1 MSDPR
6 EFYDGLAEYY
16 HLVFEDWDRSIGWQG
31 EALSSV
37 VEQWYDRHGLVLDVS
52 CGIGTQAIALSLQG
66 YSVVGSDVSF
76 HSLRRGYRE
85 SQARGVRVPAVAAD
99 FRALPFRTG
108 CADVV
113 IACDNAIPHLLS
125 LKDIRRAILELKR
138 CSRPGGGVIIS
149 MRDYKRM
156 PAGTLEERPYGEREW
171 KGRRYFAEQQW
182 KWNGP
187 TYDLTMRFRPLDQ
200 KGLDTIEFSSTY
212 FAVSI
217 EQVLEVMRDAG
228 LSDVKRNDGAFYQP
242 LLLGR
247 VPPAA

>member
-1 MSDPR
+1 MSDSR

-16 HLVFEDWDRSIGWQG
+16 HLVFEDWDRSMAWQG

-37 VEQWYDRHGLVLDVS
+37 VERWSDRNGLVLDVA

-66 YSVVGSDVSF
+66 FSVVGSDVSIR
-76 HSLRRGYRE
+76 SLRRGHQE
-85 SQARGVRVPAVAAD
+85 SQGRGVQVPTVAAD

-125 LKDIRRAILELKR
+125 LGDIRRAVLELKR
-138 CSRPGGGVIIS
+138 CARPGGGVIIS

-171 KGRRYFAEQQW
+171 RGRRYFAEQQW

-187 TYDLTMRFRPLDQ
+187 TYDLTMRFRPLGQ
-200 KGLDTIEFSSTY
+200 EGLDTIEFSTTY
-212 FAVSI
+212 FAVAI
-217 EQVLEVMRDAG
+217 EQVLGVMRDAG
-228 LSDVKRNDGAFYQP
+228 LSDVERIDDAFYQP
-242 LLLGR
+242 LLMGC
-247 VPPAA
+247 VPAGA